1 MYICIII
8 KIIVMTNEEIKSFI
22 GFLKIRGCYSKY
34 MHILKN
40 SRMWVGI
47 NNNFLLNHLSV
58 VNYDRVFPFEFST
71 TKEGYDFWCGI
82 RREWNDIAYNLQS
95 SRYHMSKEMMDRI
108 IKELNEYMK
117 HMKKTKY
124 MLDLRGQEMTFCRN
138 YDDEITT
145 SLFEIY

>member
-1 MYICIII
+1 
-8 KIIVMTNEEIKSFI
+8 MTNEEIKSFI

-40 SRMWVGI
+40 CRMWVGI

-58 VNYDRVFPFEFST
+58 VNYDRVFPFEFAS

-82 RREWNDIAYNLQS
+82 QREWNDIAYNLQS
-95 SRYHMSKEMMDRI
+95 SRYHMSKETMDRI
-108 IKELNEYMK
+108 IKELNEYIK
-117 HMKKTKY
+117 QTEY
-124 MLDLRGQEMTFCRN
+124 MSNLRGREMTFCKN
-138 YDDEITT
+138 YYDEFTT